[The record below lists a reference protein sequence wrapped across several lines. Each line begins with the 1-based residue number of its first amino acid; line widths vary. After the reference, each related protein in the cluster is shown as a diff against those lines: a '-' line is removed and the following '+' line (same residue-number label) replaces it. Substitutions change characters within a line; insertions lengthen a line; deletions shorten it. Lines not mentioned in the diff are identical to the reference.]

1 MAAVLS
7 LAADTLTATPSTT
20 VTFSYTIGG
29 AVPAPVTINVKDTAT
44 NAAYT
49 TSIAPSSAL
58 WLTVSPES
66 GKMPAALSFRANPTG
81 LGASTSAV
89 VTVTAGAATLTINV
103 YLNISAPLPTLNLS
117 STSLNFV
124 SPPSPVAQSVN
135 LSTTGTAV
143 TYTASAAGTA
153 WITITPCQPAGVVLP
168 GAICPLQVAVDPTS
182 LTPQAKA
189 YTGKITITASGTTT
203 ASKTQT
209 INVGLTVNPP
219 VPTITGLWPS
229 TVQANTG
236 AATITVFGTG
246 FYSGS
251 GTGNATV
258 IKVGGTTLT
267 TPAPV
272 LVSPTVM
279 QINVPSTMLTA
290 PGTLNIV
297 ATNPAPGGD
306 SATTLASTLTISG
319 APAIAAVVNSASYS
333 SGAISPGELIT
344 LFGAGIGPSAPVF
357 ATTTPD
363 ASNDIYVDTS
373 IGGLSVTIDGYPAP
387 ILYADPNQIN
397 VQVPYEVNQGSTKN
411 IVVTNGTS
419 TPAQTTVTIQSEAP
433 GIFVSSSDGSGAG
446 QAIAIVF
453 PASATGVVGFNS
465 QTTAAHAGDTIEF
478 FVTGEGAYL
487 SSSPSPTGLIIPV
500 PNTQITPLP
509 TVTVGGVQATVKYAG
524 PIPGAMTGVLQI
536 NALLGTGMT
545 TGNTSPLVVN
555 FNGSNGY
562 NTQSGVTMVVK

>member
-1 MAAVLS
+1 M
-7 LAADTLTATPSTT
+7 T
-20 VTFSYTIGG
+20 V
-29 AVPAPVTINVKDTAT
+29 NVKDTAT
-44 NAAYT
+44 TATYT

-58 WLTVSPES
+58 WLTVSPDS

-89 VTVTAGAATLTINV
+89 VTITAGTATLNVNV

-117 STSLNFV
+117 TTSLNFV
-124 SPPSPVAQSVN
+124 SPPAPVPQSVN
-135 LSTTGTAV
+135 LSTTGSAV
-143 TYTASAAGTA
+143 TYTASAAGTP
-153 WITITPCQPAGVVLP
+153 WITITPCQPTGVVLP
-168 GAICPLQVAVDPTS
+168 GAICPLTVSVDPTT

-209 INVGLTVNPP
+209 INVGLTVNSPT
-219 VPTITGLWPS
+219 PTITGLWPN

-251 GTGNATV
+251 GTGNATT
-258 IKVGGTTLT
+258 IKVGGTALT

-279 QINVPSTMLTA
+279 QIVIPSTLLTA
-290 PGTLNIV
+290 PGTLAIV
-297 ATNPAPGGD
+297 ANNPAPGGD

-319 APAIAAVVNSASYS
+319 APAIAAVVNSASYAN
-333 SGAISPGELIT
+333 GAVSPGELIT
-344 LFGAGIGPSAPVF
+344 LFGAGIGPTSPVF
-357 ATTTPD
+357 ATTTTD
-363 ASNDIYVDTS
+363 ASNNIYVDTS
-373 IGGLSVTIDGYPAP
+373 ISGLSVMIDGYPAP

-411 IVVTNGTS
+411 IVVANGTA
-419 TPAQTTVTIQSEAP
+419 TPAQTTATINPMAP

-453 PASATGVVGFNS
+453 PAAANGTIGFNS
-465 QTTAAHAGDTIEF
+465 QTIPAKAGDTIEF
-478 FVTGEGAYL
+478 FVTGEGSYL
-487 SSSPSPTGLIIPV
+487 PLNPSPTGLILPTPTV
-500 PNTQITPLP
+500 QMSPLP
-509 TVTVGGVQATVKYAG
+509 TVTVGGVPATVKYAG

-536 NALLGTGMT
+536 NATLGAGMT
-545 TGNTSPLVVN
+545 TGNTTPLVVN
-555 FNGSNGY
+555 FNGANGY
-562 NTQSGVTMVVK
+562 NTQTGVTLVVK